1 MYTVW
6 PLLHNAIPQAQSH
19 LQGDISEGVLSPVD
33 ISEDKS
39 SHERMQS
46 GVGASTSSKSLW
58 GEYLQ
63 VAFLQTF
70 FAS

>member
-1 MYTVW
+1 MRF
-6 PLLHNAIPQAQSH
+6 LKHKNES
-19 LQGDISEGVLSPVD
+19 QGDVSEGSLSPVD

-46 GVGASTSSKSLW
+46 GDGASTSGRALW
-58 GEYLQ
+58 GEDLQ
-63 VAFLQTF
+63 VAFLHSL